1 MRKQSL
7 AKNFMFQFAY
17 QAVILV
23 VPLIMSP
30 YLTRTLMP
38 DALGTY
44 TYVNSIAYY
53 FIIAA
58 NLGIS
63 VHGRRL
69 ISRVSSDESLLRKS
83 FWSLFYAHVGISIA
97 VSGVYFVAIQ
107 LIHPENQTIY
117 VISGIYVLSAL
128 FDITWLFYG
137 LEYFSSVVIKN
148 AVVKVVECILIFC
161 IVKTPNDLWKYTL
174 IVALGGCVGQMVML
188 PQAIKIVPPIKIS
201 AADLKAH
208 LKPLLIF
215 SVSVIAT
222 ALYTVFDK
230 TLLGILTTKA
240 DVAYYEY
247 SHRIVAIPQTI
258 IGVIGTVM
266 MPRACRLAMEENTED
281 QRKYMTYSFY
291 LTAFIGMAALF
302 GICAVSNELAVVY
315 YGESFEACGNI
326 MKALSPLAYIVGT
339 GSVLR
344 SQCLIPNGMDKQFN
358 TCIVYNAI
366 INLVLSLIFIK
377 TIGVYGAVLGT
388 LIAEVFG
395 LAYQTV
401 LCKKFICW
409 RTVAEPFISFSII
422 GVAMLCIVKLVA
434 SFMPM
439 SVSSLVIQ
447 VVVGACA
454 YFALTIIYFFV
465 FKRATMKTFLKTL
478 ATNKGK

>member
-97 VSGVYFVAIQ
+97 VLGVYFASIQ
-107 LIHPENQTIY
+107 LFHPENQTIY

-201 AADLKAH
+201 AADLKVH

-230 TLLGILTTKA
+230 T
-240 DVAYYEY
+240 
-247 SHRIVAIPQTI
+247 
-258 IGVIGTVM
+258 
-266 MPRACRLAMEENTED
+266 
-281 QRKYMTYSFY
+281 
-291 LTAFIGMAALF
+291 
-302 GICAVSNELAVVY
+302 
-315 YGESFEACGNI
+315 
-326 MKALSPLAYIVGT
+326 
-339 GSVLR
+339 
-344 SQCLIPNGMDKQFN
+344 
-358 TCIVYNAI
+358 
-366 INLVLSLIFIK
+366 
-377 TIGVYGAVLGT
+377 
-388 LIAEVFG
+388 
-395 LAYQTV
+395 
-401 LCKKFICW
+401 
-409 RTVAEPFISFSII
+409 
-422 GVAMLCIVKLVA
+422 
-434 SFMPM
+434 
-439 SVSSLVIQ
+439 
-447 VVVGACA
+447 
-454 YFALTIIYFFV
+454 
-465 FKRATMKTFLKTL
+465 
-478 ATNKGK
+478 